1 MASFQDDRGLN
12 GDYHD
17 RGSCM
22 LCLEMEQL
30 QKRKEEHQ
38 ISTGDGLLFTRNC
51 KFCGGRLLYKNARVC
66 EPHGQCCGPNGKYR
80 AKLEEYE
87 PRIFEPI
94 PWEIQEHWRT
104 KIDLRKRTRKYQQLF
119 CISSIGTNTLGR
131 KGFET
136 HHPGGITL
144 HGATYHVVRNPD
156 ESCAGNKRN
165 PLHWLLYDSDERGNQ
180 DPAYG
185 PPIAEDFIQSMQS
198 LLSKHNAVVHGFEFV
213 DPNDCVGKTMTLRR
227 TPGGTS
233 EVAVLIGEEARG
245 FDPREIVIKRA
256 DGVHAQIPAMSS
268 FWEPLQ
274 YTLLNPRGI
283 PGWGL
288 DMKQKTG
295 LSILQYTKVVL
306 FSKLGIVSN
315 PTDSDGNPRHDFDP
329 NEVPHSLA
337 GGLLNQY
344 MLDQYSRME
353 DLNAAFLKRGTMQQR
368 LAQSRVL
375 EAAAESMSSAS
386 VGTVF
391 MPKRA
396 PGTHY
401 RSSQDAQNAL
411 TLSNKRGKANVFVT
425 TTMNP
430 SDVEVQRHLKEGQV
444 PSDRFDVINR
454 VFSLKVNLL
463 VYCTPRIPF
472 ELTTTSATR
481 YRITDI
487 SRCRNSTTT

>member
-51 KFCGGRLLYKNARVC
+51 KFCAGRLFYKSSRVY

-80 AKLEEYE
+80 AKLEEYD

-104 KIDLRKRTRKYQQLF
+104 KIDLRQRTRKYQQLF

-256 DGVHAQIPAMSS
+256 DGVHAQIPAKGIS
-268 FWEPLQ
+268 
-274 YTLLNPRGI
+274 LLLLR
-283 PGWGL
+283 
-288 DMKQKTG
+288 
-295 LSILQYTKVVL
+295 VL
-306 FSKLGIVSN
+306 LFYLHLGFIEVELERIDQLLLRPFSKISKISMGYDTPPKIR
-315 PTDSDGNPRHDFDP
+315 GKK
-329 NEVPHSLA
+329 
-337 GGLLNQY
+337 G
-344 MLDQYSRME
+344 
-353 DLNAAFLKRGTMQQR
+353 DLSVQNDFLK
-368 LAQSRVL
+368 SPV
-375 EAAAESMSSAS
+375 
-386 VGTVF
+386 
-391 MPKRA
+391 
-396 PGTHY
+396 
-401 RSSQDAQNAL
+401 
-411 TLSNKRGKANVFVT
+411 
-425 TTMNP
+425 
-430 SDVEVQRHLKEGQV
+430 
-444 PSDRFDVINR
+444 
-454 VFSLKVNLL
+454 
-463 VYCTPRIPF
+463 
-472 ELTTTSATR
+472 
-481 YRITDI
+481 
-487 SRCRNSTTT
+487 

>member
-80 AKLEEYE
+80 AKLEEYD

-119 CISSIGTNTLGR
+119 CISSIGTNTFGR

-233 EVAVLIGEEARG
+233 EVAVLIGEEGR
-245 FDPREIVIKRA
+245 R
-256 DGVHAQIPAMSS
+256 
-268 FWEPLQ
+268 
-274 YTLLNPRGI
+274 T
-283 PGWGL
+283 
-288 DMKQKTG
+288 
-295 LSILQYTKVVL
+295 SI
-306 FSKLGIVSN
+306 
-315 PTDSDGNPRHDFDP
+315 
-329 NEVPHSLA
+329 
-337 GGLLNQY
+337 
-344 MLDQYSRME
+344 
-353 DLNAAFLKRGTMQQR
+353 
-368 LAQSRVL
+368 
-375 EAAAESMSSAS
+375 
-386 VGTVF
+386 
-391 MPKRA
+391 
-396 PGTHY
+396 
-401 RSSQDAQNAL
+401 
-411 TLSNKRGKANVFVT
+411 
-425 TTMNP
+425 
-430 SDVEVQRHLKEGQV
+430 
-444 PSDRFDVINR
+444 
-454 VFSLKVNLL
+454 
-463 VYCTPRIPF
+463 
-472 ELTTTSATR
+472 
-481 YRITDI
+481 
-487 SRCRNSTTT
+487 

>member
-1 MASFQDDRGLN
+1 M
-12 GDYHD
+12 
-17 RGSCM
+17 
-22 LCLEMEQL
+22 
-30 QKRKEEHQ
+30 
-38 ISTGDGLLFTRNC
+38 
-51 KFCGGRLLYKNARVC
+51 
-66 EPHGQCCGPNGKYR
+66 
-80 AKLEEYE
+80 
-87 PRIFEPI
+87 
-94 PWEIQEHWRT
+94 
-104 KIDLRKRTRKYQQLF
+104 
-119 CISSIGTNTLGR
+119 
-131 KGFET
+131 
-136 HHPGGITL
+136 
-144 HGATYHVVRNPD
+144 VRNPD

-165 PLHWLLYDSDERGNQ
+165 PLRWLLYDSNEKSNQ

>member
-104 KIDLRKRTRKYQQLF
+104 KIDLRQRTRKYQQLF

-227 TPGGTS
+227 
-233 EVAVLIGEEARG
+233 RRC
-245 FDPREIVIKRA
+245 PRRRKKTTRRR
-256 DGVHAQIPAMSS
+256 
-268 FWEPLQ
+268 
-274 YTLLNPRGI
+274 NPRGR
-283 PGWGL
+283 
-288 DMKQKTG
+288 
-295 LSILQYTKVVL
+295 YR
-306 FSKLGIVSN
+306 VS
-315 PTDSDGNPRHDFDP
+315 PTS
-329 NEVPHSLA
+329 
-337 GGLLNQY
+337 
-344 MLDQYSRME
+344 
-353 DLNAAFLKRGTMQQR
+353 T
-368 LAQSRVL
+368 
-375 EAAAESMSSAS
+375 
-386 VGTVF
+386 
-391 MPKRA
+391 
-396 PGTHY
+396 
-401 RSSQDAQNAL
+401 SSQKCLA
-411 TLSNKRGKANVFVT
+411 
-425 TTMNP
+425 
-430 SDVEVQRHLKEGQV
+430 
-444 PSDRFDVINR
+444 
-454 VFSLKVNLL
+454 
-463 VYCTPRIPF
+463 TPWP
-472 ELTTTSATR
+472 T
-481 YRITDI
+481 
-487 SRCRNSTTT
+487 